1 MSWND
6 LSLGRKLA
14 IGFGAVLALLL
25 TIAFVSH
32 KAQREN
38 LDDAALATRFGTLAS
53 TLKARMINHMQ
64 WTLAVSEGLVT
75 QDMTDAQVV
84 TDYRGCPFGQ
94 WYYGQGRQA
103 MGELAPSAIPLLNAL
118 EEPHRRIHESF
129 QRILEIYRQAGP
141 RHVKQAQEV
150 FVAESLPSLKEFQ
163 QGFDALEAELSRR
176 SDDIQAAT
184 SGHLQRNLAVLL
196 TIGGAAILTGL
207 LMALIIAR
215 SVTAPLRQVVAAAD
229 RIAQGDL
236 SHGLA
241 FGQRMAQDGIRR
253 KDEIGSL
260 QSSFARMSASLLN
273 VARSMEQIAQGD
285 LTLEVRPQSERDIM
299 GKALKTMTANLRE
312 LASNTRDA
320 VTMLASSVG
329 QISASTAQLSASSS
343 ETATAVT
350 ETTVTVAEVR
360 QTAQLSNEKARLV
373 ADNAQR
379 AAEITR
385 QGIQASEGAL
395 EGMRLITDKMDF
407 IAQNIV
413 SLSEKSQDIGDI
425 TSAVRGLAEQSNIL
439 AVNASI
445 EAARAGEEGKGF
457 AVVAAEIRS
466 LAERSKEAI
475 RQIRVGLEEMQKA
488 TATSVMATEEGG
500 KAVVFGRDKASA
512 AREAILAL
520 SESVRE
526 ASLSAGQIAA
536 SSQEELVGMDQ
547 VNTAM
552 ENIRQA
558 SHQNLESAN
567 QLEESVRGISDL
579 ARDLLKLVERYK
591 V

>member
-6 LSLGRKLA
+6 LNLGRKLA
-14 IGFGAVLALLL
+14 IGFGAVLTLLL
-25 TIAFVSH
+25 TIVFVSH

-38 LDDAALATRFGTLAS
+38 LDDAALAARFETMAS
-53 TLKARMINHMQ
+53 ELKNRVINHMQ
-64 WTLAVSEGLVT
+64 WTLALSEGLVF
-75 QDMTDAQVV
+75 QNLANAEVV
-84 TDYRGCPFGQ
+84 IDYRACPFAE

-103 MGELAPSAIPLLNAL
+103 MEELDPKTTPLLNAL

-129 QRILEIYRQAGP
+129 QRIFDIYRQAGP
-141 RHVKQAQEV
+141 GHAKQAQEV
-150 FVAESLPSLKEFQ
+150 FATESLPSLNKFQ
-163 QGFDALEAELSRR
+163 QGLDALEAEISRR
-176 SDDIQAAT
+176 SGEIYAT
-184 SGHLQRNLAVLL
+184 TTGHLQRNQVVLIL
-196 TIGGAAILTGL
+196 ISGAAILTGL
-207 LMALIIAR
+207 LMALVIAR
-215 SVTAPLRQVVAAAD
+215 SVTAPLREVVAAAD

-241 FGQRMAQDGIRR
+241 FGQRLDQDSSRR
-253 KDEIGSL
+253 RDEIGAL
-260 QSSFARMSASLLN
+260 QRSFGRMSASLLN
-273 VARSMEQIAQGD
+273 VARSMEHIAQGD
-285 LTLEVRPQSERDIM
+285 LTLEVQPQSERDIM
-299 GKALKTMTANLRE
+299 GKALKSMTANLRE
-312 LASNTRDA
+312 LAAKTRDA
-320 VTMLASSVG
+320 VAVLASSVG

-343 ETATAVT
+343 ETATAVI
-350 ETTVTVAEVR
+350 ETTATVSEAR
-360 QTAQLSNEKARLV
+360 QTAQLSNEKARFV
-373 ADNAQR
+373 ADSAQR
-379 AAEITR
+379 VAEITR
-385 QGIQASEGAL
+385 RGIQASEGTL

-457 AVVAAEIRS
+457 AVVAVEIRN

-500 KAVVFGRDKASA
+500 KAVASGRDKASA

-526 ASLSAGQIAA
+526 SGLAATQIAA
-536 SSQEELVGMDQ
+536 SSREELVGMDQ

-558 SHQNLESAN
+558 SHQNLDSAN

-579 ARDLLKLVERYK
+579 AKDLLKLVERYK

>member
-141 RHVKQAQEV
+141 GHVKQAQEV

-196 TIGGAAILTGL
+196 TIGGAAILIGL

-241 FGQRMAQDGIRR
+241 FGQRMAQDGVRR

-395 EGMRLITDKMDF
+395 EGMRLITDKMDL

-457 AVVAAEIRS
+457 AVVAVEIRS

-536 SSQEELVGMDQ
+536 SSREELVGMDQ

-558 SHQNLESAN
+558 SHQNLDSAN